1 MKRFVKGL
9 LLAVGVLVGSS
20 AWAQYGCPDGQSV
33 IYTPNAVPAYTC
45 PDGSPYGNYPASSGG
60 GGNGGSAAPSKADL
74 EVMRIER
81 DAEKTARAAQPL
93 IDQINR
99 SYEEA
104 MSYDA
109 RAAAAE
115 LVNQARW
122 GAFALSKTAR
132 PRKAGFI
139 NAPTEKQAMAGALQ
153 ECNDKDCKIVKT
165 YTNVCYAAVWG
176 QRKDGGDYD
185 YLAQAGNPK
194 NAKSIALK
202 VCNKIAQ
209 QCTVYKEDCTGNAL
223 WGIWNANLNK

>member
-20 AWAQYGCPDGQSV
+20 AWAQCVPGQVVYGDPFCTMTNNPP
-33 IYTPNAVPAYTC
+33 PNDA
-45 PDGSPYGNYPASSGG
+45 GS
-60 GGNGGSAAPSKADL
+60 GGSAAPSKADL